1 MTFLKENVRQKAEE
15 NATNLMLLYSWRRL
29 KVVDDVA
36 ITLENLQTAMGKKEY
51 VVKNV
56 VKAN

>member
-1 MTFLKENVRQKAEE
+1 VTFLEENVRQKAEE

-36 ITLENLQTAMGKKEY
+36 IALENLQTAMEKKEY